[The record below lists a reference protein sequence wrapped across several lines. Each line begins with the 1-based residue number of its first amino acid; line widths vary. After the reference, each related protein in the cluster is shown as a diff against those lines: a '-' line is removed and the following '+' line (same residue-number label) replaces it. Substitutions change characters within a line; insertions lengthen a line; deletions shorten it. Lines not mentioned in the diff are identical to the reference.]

1 MLGIKLN
8 LLVRGLRPT
17 YIIEI
22 LYKEDLATSLIC
34 ICIYACI
41 QWFNLYQ
48 YELIYI
54 TCIYFILWIR
64 ILYYIIYF
72 LAKIIPVL
80 ATGDFFRLLAPFCFW
95 HASTFFFFLWAMSY
109 LLVLWSVDDSVCVFL
124 PQDLESAILQVT
136 LVLFIGE
143 QYWTQPRSG
152 SYVFVV
158 ISMLLT

>member
-1 MLGIKLN
+1 MMLGIKLN

-95 HASTFFFFLWAMSY
+95 HASTFFFFSLSHVLPAGIVKCWRFRMCFPSSRPRISHSPSY
-109 LLVLWSVDDSVCVFL
+109 SGPFYWRTILNPTKIWIVCVCC
-124 PQDLESAILQVT
+124 
-136 LVLFIGE
+136 
-143 QYWTQPRSG
+143 Y
-152 SYVFVV
+152 
-158 ISMLLT
+158 